1 MRLLTPPDR
10 AGYSVDY
17 GQETVHTQL
26 DGGAGRYRL
35 DIINASKKVTCQW
48 ILDQAQ
54 FTYFMAFYRTVT
66 QRGALVFQINLIV
79 DSEDLGEVNAHF
91 VPNTV
96 KLTGQA
102 GLSFTVAGELEVLTP
117 NNPTQEDDDM
127 DIVSAYNTSQGY
139 TPP

>member
-1 MRLLTPPDR
+1 
-10 AGYSVDY
+10 
-17 GQETVHTQL
+17 
-26 DGGAGRYRL
+26 
-35 DIINASKKVTCQW
+35 
-48 ILDQAQ
+48 
-54 FTYFMAFYRTVT
+54 MAFYRTVT